1 MWKQH
6 FIDVIQE
13 EREKSDV
20 PEIEIQ
26 SCVESFAEVSKKD
39 TFVYWSPKN
48 SVQH

>member
-1 MWKQH
+1 MCKQH

-13 EREKSDV
+13 EREKSEV

-26 SCVESFAEVSKKD
+26 SCVEPFAEVSKKD
-39 TFVYWSPKN
+39 TFVYRVQKN